1 MVASPPAPGLRID
14 GVEKVTGGAT
24 FAADITRQGML
35 YAKVLRS
42 PYPHARILSIDAS
55 RARALTGVHVV
66 LTGLDLP
73 DARIGRSMRDM
84 PVLARD
90 KVRFIGEKVAAVGAD
105 SLEIAEEALN
115 LIEVEYEPLPAVF
128 DPVEA

>member
-1 MVASPPAPGLRID
+1 MVVSPPAPGLRID

-66 LTGLDLP
+66 LTGMDLP

-90 KVRFIGEKVAAVGAD
+90 KVRTRQRPSPACVDREDARVRVRAAQHLGV
-105 SLEIAEEALN
+105 EHAL
-115 LIEVEYEPLPAVF
+115 P
-128 DPVEA
+128 